1 MTALPDDGWL
11 AAHAPPWRFMLL
23 PSPRAAEGYTVE
35 DWLALPVTGERIE
48 LIDGR
53 YVVSPMPGYAS
64 AVAVGRL
71 VGILDA
77 ARPGDYEVVAAG
89 NLAVGGDGLIAD
101 AVVGCA
107 KQMRG
112 AVTLAPDAVAC
123 VAEVVGSG
131 RRHDIKPPKY
141 AAGGIPHFI
150 RVELQ
155 GDGAPRAEVFDLA
168 AQGYEL
174 VAEAKAGDTLTASVP
189 FPITFD
195 PAALTGLRR

>member
-11 AAHAPPWRFMLL
+11 AAHAPPWRFRLL

-77 ARPGDYEVVAAG
+77 ARPGDYEVVA
-89 NLAVGGDGLIAD
+89 
-101 AVVGCA
+101 
-107 KQMRG
+107 
-112 AVTLAPDAVAC
+112 
-123 VAEVVGSG
+123 
-131 RRHDIKPPKY
+131 
-141 AAGGIPHFI
+141 
-150 RVELQ
+150 
-155 GDGAPRAEVFDLA
+155 
-168 AQGYEL
+168 
-174 VAEAKAGDTLTASVP
+174 EAKAGGTLTASVP

-195 PAALTGLRR
+195 PAALTGPRR